1 MRIGYARVSTDE
13 QNLDLQIDALKRAG
27 CNRILKDVISG
38 KSRKRPGLDK
48 LIAQLGPGDTVVVW
62 RLSRLGRNFYH
73 LVDVAQHLHA
83 TGAKLVSLTEGFDTS
98 TPLGEAIFR
107 ILCIFADL
115 ERSTIVENT
124 IAGIAAARRR
134 GAVIGRPPKL
144 KPEEVAEIKALLDA
158 KASAE
163 DIARRY
169 GVDRSTVYR
178 HGTRRKIRENPPSDD
193 TSRRNVSSHV
203 L

>member
-27 CNRILKDVISG
+27 CVRILKDVISG

-83 TGAKLVSLTEGFDTS
+83 TGAKLISLTEGFDTA

-107 ILCIFADL
+107 ILCTFADL

-134 GAVIGRPPKL
+134 GSVIGRPPKL
-144 KPEEVAEIKALLDA
+144 TRAQIAEANALLAGDASADEVAK
-158 KASAE
+158 
-163 DIARRY
+163 RF

-178 HGTRRKIRENPPSDD
+178 HRSKSGYS
-193 TSRRNVSSHV
+193 
-203 L
+203 

>member
-48 LIAQLGPGDTVVVW
+48 LIAQLGPGDTVVIW
-62 RLSRLGRNFYH
+62 RLSRLGRNFHH

-83 TGAKLVSLTEGFDTS
+83 TGAKLISLTEGFDTA

-107 ILCIFADL
+107 ILCTFADL
-115 ERSTIVENT
+115 ERSTIRENT
-124 IAGIAAARRR
+124 VAGIAAARRR
-134 GAVIGRPPKL
+134 GAAIGRPPKL
-144 KPEEVAEIKALLDA
+144 TRAQLQEAHVLVRGGKPVEAVA
-158 KASAE
+158 
-163 DIARRY
+163 RQF
-169 GVDRSTVYR
+169 GVDRSTLYR
-178 HGTRRKIRENPPSDD
+178 KGVKRG
-193 TSRRNVSSHV
+193 
-203 L
+203 LG